1 MKSNEKIMAAIK
13 QRKSLCDPFLTVSKI
28 LETGGM
34 GTWTGA
40 CCERIAAAELIDGEN
55 VRIAFL
61 SMYPDLELMAE
72 GLRACRN
79 ILECYVAHDIL
90 ADACEMLCLEESMR
104 GSINEVARIL
114 REMKWR
120 DLFGICV
127 KEDERMRMYAAAE
140 IRQRLAL
147 AECREKLKELF
158 CNFYVRVRHRH
169 LIAVCK
175 EARG

>member
-28 LETGGM
+28 FETDGM
-34 GTWTGA
+34 GTWTGV

-55 VRIAFL
+55 VRITFFD
-61 SMYPDLELMAE
+61 MPNLELTAE
-72 GLRACRN
+72 GLRVCRG
-79 ILECYVAHDIL
+79 ILECYVSPEIL
-90 ADACEMLCLEESMR
+90 ADACEMLCSETSVR
-104 GSINEVARIL
+104 VSINEVARIL

-140 IRQRLAL
+140 IRQRLTL

-158 CNFYVRVRHRH
+158 CNFYVRVRYRH